1 MPFIIAYPG
10 SLVEFETKEEARDR
24 ALLEQKNRNDYGLGD
39 ALIEV
44 IELRRDGVVFP
55 YRPPPTPPSPPVIE
69 AKAVAA

>member
-1 MPFIIAYPG
+1 MSFIIVHPG
-10 SLVEFETKEEARDR
+10 SLGEFETKEDAVNEAKIR
-24 ALLEQKNRNDYGLGD
+24 QKKRNQGGHPDSLVE
-39 ALIEV
+39 I

>member
-1 MPFIIAYPG
+1 MSFIIVHPG
-10 SLVEFETKEEARDR
+10 SLVEFETKEDAVNEAKIR
-24 ALLEQKNRNDYGLGD
+24 QKKRNQGGHPDSLVE
-39 ALIEV
+39 I